1 MIPEAEKS
9 EESAVPEV
17 KKDEVE
23 VAAKEDVEED
33 PKEDAKE
40 KEEEDATTDTPSQA
54 CVPMLH
60 RCQVTF
66 FLDWVRRTLKWQSKL
81 RQYR

>member
-1 MIPEAEKS
+1 MTKEHAISEADKS

-33 PKEDAKE
+33 PKEDPKD
-40 KEEEDATTDTPSQA
+40 KEEEDATTDAPSQV
-54 CVPMLH
+54 CVPMLY
-60 RCQVTF
+60 RCIVHF
-66 FLDWVRRTLKWQSKL
+66 FC
-81 RQYR
+81 